1 MAEQD
6 EIAAAQ
12 VVIPPMHMEAAALS
26 DTVDF
31 DKFTRGI
38 YVGVSGNVSVVPAGD
53 QGDAAVTLV
62 GLAAGIFHP
71 MILKRIN
78 VAGTAATSI
87 VVVW

>member
-1 MAEQD
+1 MADQD

-12 VVIPPMHMEAAALS
+12 VVIPPMHMEAVTPS

-31 DKFTRGI
+31 DEFTRGI

-53 QGDAAVTLV
+53 QGAEAVTLV

-71 MILKRIN
+71 MILKRVN
-78 VAGTAATSI
+78 LTGTVATSI
-87 VVVW
+87 VAAW